1 MTPSIV
7 MASPANNPFGAPP
20 QAQNAFGTPQQQT
33 AFSNPFGAPKPN
45 LFGAPANNPFGA
57 PAQASK
63 PSPASG
69 QHLTPRGTPP
79 TGPKKTSRSPSPFG
93 RGKPSEQAGTQ
104 GATQNDP
111 NTMARRGKFAG
122 LKPQQGANTS
132 GGFGG
137 KRGQTQGQAPQRATP
152 FAGPKAAKQQPNG
165 SATETNAK
173 PPSGPRGKQ
182 ARRQERY
189 QPPPGRAG
197 NQAAL
202 EAGPGERTKELSMFA
217 YNYANK
223 LSEHL
228 KKDNI
233 HPPKWPADIGNPDK
247 RAAVDALK
255 EAYKKYRTRV
265 YASLRKADLIDD
277 PEKRRKLEDALP
289 FKGICEDMCP
299 DYEKVCRI
307 AEFDVKTEEKE
318 TRPDGLSMWP
328 DPSRM
333 VKKFG
338 RSAAGQ
344 DAPLP
349 MDVRSVDALRRTTD
363 YLFNDL
369 LRSESNLPAM
379 HNFLWDRTR
388 AVRKDFT
395 FHSHK
400 SAEEMKDMVYCFE
413 TITRFHATA
422 LHLLSR
428 KGFAHDDF
436 DQKQEIEQL
445 GRTILSLMEA
455 YDMCRDKRV
464 VCENEAEFR
473 AYYLLL
479 NAHDPSIEKR
489 IFMWGKEFWFESEEI
504 QTALSLIR
512 AMEDVR
518 EPKGPIKPRRPTTLS
533 DTSFANYFAIV
544 EDPRVSYTMACVAEI
559 HFTTVRQS
567 ILRNLV
573 GAYAR
578 RRDAPRTITASDLNR
593 LLRFDTPEEAVEF
606 AELHDFE
613 FSTWVPEGKNPVT
626 EPYLLL
632 NSKKKFVPS
641 PRVRQSFSGQL
652 VERKR
657 TNQSLP
663 FVIYNTIYEQ
673 PTESG
678 LSPGS
683 QPDGMFVTQSP
694 ISKELAS
701 TGPAGTPFGNTSTAP
716 SIFGSQA
723 SPSPFGGPAA
733 TPAPAPTAAFSGFPA
748 SQPPTA
754 TPPNPFA
761 SAFQPAPQAG
771 TPTFSFTNPS
781 PAPSPFGAAPATQ
794 TASSLFPAAKPAEP
808 AKNPFAFL
816 SNPEPPK
823 TTTSTTPAAP
833 QPAQPEQPA
842 ATQPPSAPS
851 FIFGAASAPT
861 PAPPPAA
868 PAGSAVPA
876 QAKPAEPAPPS
887 GLGAATPLAGAPL
900 FPGPQGQPTPQQAT
914 TTAAVPSILVTSPT
928 TTTPPTQ
935 PAPAFLTAK
944 PPSLGTPLGSGLPSA
959 SPAPSFP
966 SASTPA
972 PAPPPPAPPAPK
984 RDLFGDFTKW
994 YVAGDD
1000 GLLEHFTEET
1010 LRQMLWEVWVQFQAE
1025 EVERKRR
1032 EEDEESWRLAR
1043 EHMTRRLG
1051 VKYFYRWRERTRVSA
1066 TKRILRE
1073 EKERMRQYRE
1083 QQQALRKQAREEQA
1097 RAEQE
1102 ALRKSKLQVMEDIDH
1117 ISVLASSTRRRPSI
1131 TYSVDGN
1138 PEEQLL
1144 SSGIFSGV
1152 GNDPRSLARRAV
1164 HGQGTADSWA
1174 GASDTRSLRYPESEL
1189 ELEPPRS
1196 ARASP
1201 GASSIGSQGGKT
1213 LKLRQK
1219 FGLESRRSMSASGSV
1234 NGDSF
1239 RSSISKF
1246 RQSLAG
1252 SIKLTNF
1259 SAARNG
1265 TDGASDDGT
1274 DLSLRRSVSSNHGAD
1289 TPGAKPKTRHWD
1301 LRLRGLVP
1309 MPDGGYL
1316 PEALVRR
1323 TRGNK
1328 SSSIASGPASLSSDN
1343 LVGLAADHDIYLPDA
1358 YPPPP
1363 PAAASARDPSPTP
1376 SDLRMRLERLKG
1388 LRGSNSYSSDR
1399 RSLDES
1405 MSEARL
1411 RRILSSTSPS
1421 SMPPPPLPA
1430 SKLLTAVGK
1439 RKRASDVDSL
1449 LEFGLGQDADE
1460 QGSVRKVSPSV
1471 RKKALLEKGLDD
1483 DDARSSSIVASGGGG
1498 TKGKGVLALREE
1510 TRHMVSDVS
1519 ATLENV
1525 KRMVR
1530 EAREFMDRT
1539 DREEGRRALS
1549 GEVNMR
1555 GGNEGEVVGQ
1565 VFLDE

>member
-1 MTPSIV
+1 

-20 QAQNAFGTPQQQT
+20 QVQNPFGTPQQQT
-33 AFSNPFGAPKPN
+33 AFNNPFGTPKPNPFGAPT
-45 LFGAPANNPFGA
+45 NNPFGG

-63 PSPASG
+63 PQFTNQKLASAPG
-69 QHLTPRGTPP
+69 QHLNPRGTPP
-79 TGPKKTSRSPSPFG
+79 TGPKKSSRSPSPFG
-93 RGKPSEQAGTQ
+93 RGKPSEQSGTQ
-104 GATQNDP
+104 GATQNDS

-122 LKPQQGANTS
+122 LKPQQGANMN

-137 KRGQTQGQAPQRATP
+137 KRGQTQGQPTQRATP
-152 FAGPKAAKQQPNG
+152 FAGPKAAKQQLNG
-165 SATETNAK
+165 SATNANVK

-182 ARRQERY
+182 AGRQERY
-189 QPPPGRAG
+189 QPLPGRAG
-197 NQAAL
+197 SQTVV
-202 EAGPGERTKELSMFA
+202 EAGPGERTKELSQFA

-223 LSEHL
+223 LYDHL
-228 KKDNI
+228 KQENI
-233 HPPKWPADIGNPDK
+233 HPPKWPADLGNPDK
-247 RAAVDALK
+247 RATVDGLK
-255 EAYKKYRTRV
+255 DAYKKYRARV

-318 TRPDGLSMWP
+318 TRPDGLTMWP

-369 LRSESNLPAM
+369 LKSESNLPAM

-455 YDMCRDKRV
+455 YDVCRDKRV
-464 VCENEAEFR
+464 TCENEAEFR

-489 IFMWGKEFWFESEEI
+489 IPMWGKEYWFESEEV

-512 AMEDVR
+512 AMDDIR

-533 DTSFANYFAIV
+533 DTSFGNYFAIV

-573 GAYAR
+573 RAYAR
-578 RRDAPRTITASDLNR
+578 HRDAPRTITASDLNR

-606 AELHDFE
+606 AELHGFE
-613 FSTWVPEGKNPVT
+613 FSTWVPQGKNPVT

-641 PRVRQSFSGQL
+641 PRVRQSFSGKL

-657 TNQSLP
+657 TTQSLP
-663 FVIYNTIYEQ
+663 YVIYNTIYEE
-673 PTESG
+673 PAEPD

-683 QPDGMFVTQSP
+683 QPDGMFVTQYP

-701 TGPAGTPFGNTSTAP
+701 TGPAETPFGKTSTTL
-716 SIFGSQA
+716 SIFGNQPSA
-723 SPSPFGGPAA
+723 SPFGSPAA
-733 TPAPAPTAAFSGFPA
+733 APAPTPMTAFTGFPTI
-748 SQPPTA
+748 QPSTTT

-761 SAFQPAPQAG
+761 SAFQPASQTG

-781 PAPSPFGAAPATQ
+781 PAPSPFPAAPATQ
-794 TASSLFPAAKPAEP
+794 TAPSLFPTAKPAEP
-808 AKNPFAFL
+808 AKNPFASL
-816 SNPEPPK
+816 SGSDSAK
-823 TTTSTTPAAP
+823 TTSTTPAAP
-833 QPAQPEQPA
+833 QAVQPAQPTT
-842 ATQPPSAPS
+842 TQPPSAPA
-851 FIFGAASAPT
+851 FTFGSTSTPT
-861 PAPPPAA
+861 PSFTPAA
-868 PAGSAVPA
+868 PAGGTAPA
-876 QAKPAEPAPPS
+876 QAKPAEAAPPS
-887 GLGAATPLAGAPL
+887 VLGTSSPLAGASL
-900 FPGPQGQPTPQQAT
+900 FPSPQSQPTPQQT
-914 TTAAVPSILVTSPT
+914 TTTPAVPSILVTSPT
-928 TTTPPTQ
+928 TIPPPTQ
-935 PAPAFLTAK
+935 SAPPLFTAK

-959 SPAPSFP
+959 SPAPS
-966 SASTPA
+966 SLSVVTPA
-972 PAPPPPAPPAPK
+972 PAPVPPPPAPPPPAPK

-994 YVAGDD
+994 YVTGDD

-1010 LRQMLWEVWVQFQAE
+1010 LRQLLWDVWVNFQAE
-1025 EVERKRR
+1025 EAERKRR

-1083 QQQALRKQAREEQA
+1083 QQHAMRQQAREEQA
-1097 RAEQE
+1097 KAEQE
-1102 ALRKSKLQVMEDIDH
+1102 AQRKSKQQVMEDMNR
-1117 ISVLASSTRRRPSI
+1117 ISLLASSTRRRPSI

-1144 SSGIFSGV
+1144 ASGIFSGL
-1152 GNDPRSLARRAV
+1152 GNDPRSLARRTV
-1164 HGQGTADSWA
+1164 RGHGTADSWA

-1196 ARASP
+1196 ARGSP

-1234 NGDSF
+1234 NGESF

-1252 SIKLTNF
+1252 SVKLTNF

-1265 TDGASDDGT
+1265 ADGASDDGT

-1309 MPDGGYL
+1309 TPDGGYL

-1323 TRGNK
+1323 TRDNK
-1328 SSSIASGPASLSSDN
+1328 SNSILNGPASVSSDN
-1343 LVGLAADHDIYLPDA
+1343 LVGLTADHDIYLPDA

-1363 PAAASARDPSPTP
+1363 AASTRDSSPTP
-1376 SDLRMRLERLKG
+1376 SDLRLRLERLKG
-1388 LRGSNSYSSDR
+1388 LRGSNSYTSDR

-1430 SKLLTAVGK
+1430 SKLLLTTGAK

-1449 LEFGLGQDADE
+1449 LEYVDGQEVDE
-1460 QGSVRKVSPSV
+1460 QGSVRRVSPSA
-1471 RKKALLEKGLDD
+1471 RKKALLEKSNSCNDKE
-1483 DDARSSSIVASGGGG
+1483 RSSG

-1510 TRHMVSDVS
+1510 TRNMVSDVS

-1530 EAREFMDRT
+1530 EAREFMDRS
-1539 DREEGRRALS
+1539 DREERTRGVSVEMR
-1549 GEVNMR
+1549 MR
-1555 GGNEGEVVGQ
+1555 GGGDGGEEE
-1565 VFLDE
+1565 VFVEE